1 MMENLKK
8 VVGRMVDLCYNKF
21 VRRISTLVVYQLPK
35 LRRRVRF
42 PYPALKSCKTL
53 LSYGFFI
60 FRLMRYMTA
69 GHMGNGNSDMAV
81 V

>member
-42 PYPALKSCKTL
+42 PYPALKKPVRFDW
-53 LSYGFFI
+53 FFI
-60 FRLMRYMTA
+60 
-69 GHMGNGNSDMAV
+69 
-81 V
+81 